1 MTKTDIPC
9 FAVVGHPNKGKSSI
23 VATLSQND
31 SVVISQCSGTTR
43 QAERYTVGTDNGS
56 YILVDTPGFQR
67 PAKALRWL
75 NEHCGNASERAATVK
90 RFVNDAECRQAFPDE
105 VSLLT
110 PIVEG
115 AAILYV
121 VDGSR
126 PYGAEYEA
134 EMEILRWTG
143 QPGMALINPIEN
155 EDHIDEWHNA
165 LVQFFKSV
173 QVFNPMTAEFDKQIA
188 MLSQFRH
195 LNSHWNESLQSIIA
209 ALQQQRDTR
218 KKVSATILARLVD
231 DLCNYR
237 QSQKVLS
244 KKQAEMIESLLKSR
258 FEKWMTKRESLAIR
272 ELLAN
277 FAHLNTSVNMAQLTL
292 PPELLDYDHWYVW
305 GLDKMQLVTAAS
317 ATGAVSGA
325 AIGLMAAGHGV
336 MVGAIAGGLIAA
348 GSAWLGA
355 DKMAEI
361 KLKGLPLGGY
371 NAIYGPVRNRNFPYV
386 VIGRF
391 LYLYRQIANL
401 SHANRRPLSIAG
413 NEMQDTIARL
423 ESSQQKKLHQACE
436 RLVKQKTVD
445 DLETVLLP
453 LFD

>member
-1 MTKTDIPC
+1 MNNHDIPC

-31 SVVISQCSGTTR
+31 SVEISQRSGTTT
-43 QAERYTVGTDNGS
+43 QAESYTVSTDNGS
-56 YILVDTPGFQR
+56 YKLIDTPGFQR
-67 PAKALRWL
+67 PAKVLRWL
-75 NEHCGNASERAATVK
+75 NEHCSNASERAATVR
-90 RFVNDAECRQAFPDE
+90 RFVNDAECRRVFPDE

-134 EMEILRWTG
+134 EMEILRWSG
-143 QPGMALINPIEN
+143 KPGMALINPIEN

-165 LVQFFKSV
+165 LTQFFKSV
-173 QVFNPMTAEFDKQIA
+173 QVFNPMTAEFDKQIE
-188 MLSQFRH
+188 MLSIFAH
-195 LNSHWNESLQSIIA
+195 LNRDWNDSLQAIIE
-209 ALQQQRDTR
+209 ALQHQREAQ
-218 KKVSATILARLVD
+218 KKVSAVILARLVD
-231 DLCNYR
+231 DLCSYQ

-244 KKQAEMIESLLKSR
+244 KQQAELIESVLKSQY
-258 FEKWMTKRESLAIR
+258 ESWMTERETLAIR

-277 FAHLNTSVNMAQLTL
+277 FAHLNSRVDLKQLTL
-292 PPELLDYDHWYVW
+292 PPGLFDYDHWYAW
-305 GLDKMQLVTAAS
+305 GLDKKQLVAA
-317 ATGAVSGA
+317 AGVAGAVGGA
-325 AIGLMAAGHGV
+325 AIDLMLAGHSI
-336 MVGAIAGGLIAA
+336 MLGAIGGGLLGA
-348 GSAWLGA
+348 GSAWFGA

-371 NAIYGPVRNRNFPYV
+371 TAIYGPVQHRNFPYV

-391 LYLYRQIANL
+391 LYIYRQIANL
-401 SHANRRPLSIAG
+401 SHANRRPL
-413 NEMQDTIARL
+413 TIQGSEVQATITRL
-423 ESSQQKKLHQACE
+423 ESSQQRKLHQACD
-436 RLVKQKTVD
+436 RLVKHKSVD
-445 DLETVLLP
+445 DLEAVLLP